1 MQLNNNKLKRLAAAM
16 SVSLALTL
24 CIIKTLGA
32 LYTGSLA
39 ILSSLIDSLAD
50 VFASSISFVA
60 IKFSTKPANIKHR
73 YGYGRAESVSAL
85 AQSAFIAGSGLFV
98 MYDGIN
104 RIINPAPLEKTGLG
118 IVIMIISLLA
128 TCGLILFQR
137 YVAKKTDS
145 PAIKADSA
153 HYTVDVLTN
162 GAIIISLLAVKFFRI
177 NWFDIVT
184 AFIIA
189 AYLIYNAYK
198 IAAEAVS
205 ALTDRELSDEIRQQ
219 VIDIIINS
227 EGIEGFHDFR
237 TRDLGGI
244 YMFEI
249 HLEMDGNL
257 SLNKTHELS
266 DMVEDKIKA
275 AFPNSQVIIHQ
286 DPYGLHENRLDYDI
300 NGSCEI

>member
-1 MQLNNNKLKRLAAAM
+1 MQSNNKLKKIAAIL

-24 CIIKTLGA
+24 CLIKTVGA

-50 VFASSISFVA
+50 VFASSISFIA
-60 IKFSTKPANIKHR
+60 IKFSTKPANLKHR

-118 IVIMIISLLA
+118 IIIMIISLSA
-128 TCGLILFQR
+128 TVCLILFQR

-145 PAIKADSA
+145 PAIRADSA

-162 GAIIISLLAVKFFRI
+162 GAIIISLLAVKFLQI
-177 NWFDIVT
+177 GWFDVVT
-184 AFIIA
+184 AFLIA
-189 AYLIYNAYK
+189 SYLIYNAYK
-198 IAAEAVS
+198 IAAEAVG
-205 ALTDRELSDEIRQQ
+205 ALTDRELSDEIRQK

-227 EGIEGFHDFR
+227 DGIEGFHDFR

-249 HLEMDGNL
+249 HLELDGNL
-257 SLNKTHELS
+257 SLNQTHELS
-266 DMVEDKIKA
+266 DKVEEKIKA
-275 AFPNSQVIIHQ
+275 TFPNSQVIIHQ
-286 DPYGLHENRLDYDI
+286 DPYGLYENRLDYDI
-300 NGSCEI
+300 SGKCEI